1 MLSLRQ
7 EDIYEL
13 LRDFG
18 EDVLFCHPDSH
29 SYCYYESVCDVFEK
43 ENQKIKTMDKKYVDL
58 MAEMF
63 GVASS
68 GALMYNCQYPEA
80 GLVASVSAPIVS
92 YTAKSI
98 ISDIFNDK
106 ATERECRRFKI
117 SSETASKTFKR
128 NIAKGLPLR
137 NDGLFESSEK
147 DECKFDDVL
156 EAALKSIK
164 DDTES
169 LKSEIYGRFLGNI
182 PFREDLDY
190 VLLLNMRKTL
200 DNLSFTELCMLRLFN
215 ENKFIGINKIRQ
227 YFFEN
232 QNSLVYEVYTG
243 LLKMSA
249 NGVLVAKSPFSLGD
263 TIGNLEISKFGKT
276 VCEVAELELIDEE
289 WLNPLRT
296 VMIKICA

>member
-1 MLSLRQ
+1 MN
-7 EDIYEL
+7 
-13 LRDFG
+13 
-18 EDVLFCHPDSH
+18 
-29 SYCYYESVCDVFEK
+29 EK
-43 ENQKIKTMDKKYVDL
+43 LYLDTLKKYVDL
-58 MAEMF
+58 MADMF

-68 GALMYNCQYPEA
+68 GALMYNAKTPEA
-80 GLVASVSAPIVS
+80 GMVASFSAPVVS

-98 ISDIFNDK
+98 IGEIFNEK
-106 ATERECRRFKI
+106 ATERECRRFNI
-117 SSETASKTFKR
+117 SSETASKAFKK
-128 NIAKGLPLR
+128 NIGKGLPIR
-137 NDGLFESSEK
+137 SDGLFERSEK
-147 DECKFDDVL
+147 GECKFDDIL

-164 DDTES
+164 DDTET

-215 ENKFIGINKIRQ
+215 ENRFTGIKKIQQ
-227 YFFEN
+227 YFYNN

-249 NGVLVAKSPFSLGD
+249 NGVLVAKPPFSIGD
-263 TIGNLEISKFGKT
+263 TIGNLEISKFGKII
-276 VCEVAELELIDEE
+276 CEVAELELINEE

-296 VMIKICA
+296 ILIKICA